1 MRGVEP
7 SHASDKD
14 YPPAG
19 SFFSNMLEEILE
31 IRNVTK
37 ALKQV
42 TANKGAGG
50 IDGMQTDELRDYLN
64 AHWQT
69 LRTSVLEGNYKPQP
83 VRKIEIPKPQGGTRM
98 LGIPTVID
106 RLLQQAIAQWLSYW
120 YEPEFSAHSY
130 GFRDKRNA
138 HQAVMQAQQ
147 NLNEGYERVVE
158 LDLEKFFDKV
168 HHDRLMST
176 LAKKITD
183 KRTLKL
189 IRSYLTSGIMEGG
202 VCSPRTEGTPQGS
215 PLSPLLSNI
224 VLDELDRE
232 LLGRGHRFVRYAD
245 DCSIYVKSEK
255 SAQRVME
262 SITEYIEKKLKLKVN
277 RTKSKVSRPN
287 ESTLLGFSFYRNKDG
302 WQVRIA
308 PKSLDRIKTKIKD
321 KTKRNDPASAKEKI
335 KRMEAVIGGWVNY
348 FAIAKGKKKMQEL
361 DEFVRTRLRI
371 GIWKQW
377 KKPKTKRVH
386 LIKLGIP
393 KRKAYEWSN
402 SRKGYCRIAHS
413 PILCRALSNE
423 YFKRLRY
430 IGFTDY
436 YYWKT
441 EHQQKLF

>member
-1 MRGVEP
+1 
-7 SHASDKD
+7 
-14 YPPAG
+14 
-19 SFFSNMLEEILE
+19 MLEEILD
-31 IRNVTK
+31 IRNIEE

-64 AHWQT
+64 VHWQM
-69 LRTSVLEGNYKPQP
+69 LKVSVLEGNYKPQP
-83 VRKIEIPKPQGGTRM
+83 VRKVEIPKPQGGTRM

-106 RLLQQAIAQWLSYW
+106 RLFQQAIAQWLSTK
-120 YEPEFSAHSY
+120 YEGEFSNYSY
-130 GFRDKRNA
+130 GFREGRNA
-138 HQAVMQAQQ
+138 HQAVLQAQEYV
-147 NLNEGYERVVE
+147 NEGYEWVIE

-176 LAKKITD
+176 LAKKLTD
-183 KRTLKL
+183 KRILKL

-202 VCSPRTEGTPQGS
+202 VCSPRTEGSPQGS

-224 VLDELDRE
+224 VLDELDKE
-232 LLGRGHRFVRYAD
+232 LLARGHRFVRYAD

-277 RTKSKVSRPN
+277 RTKSKVSRPQ
-287 ESTLLGFSFYRNKDG
+287 ESMLLGFSFYRDKEG

-308 PKSLDRIKTKIKD
+308 PKSLERIKRKIKE
-321 KTKRNDPASAKEKI
+321 KTKRNDPAPAKEKI
-335 KRMEAVIGGWVNY
+335 KKMEALIRGWVNY

-361 DEFVRTRLRI
+361 DELVRTRLRI

-377 KKPKTKRVH
+377 KKPKTKRIH
-386 LIKLGIP
+386 LIKLGIG
-393 KRKAYEWSN
+393 KQKAYEWSN

-413 PILCRALSNE
+413 PILCLALNNK
-423 YFKRLRY
+423 YFTRLKY
-430 IGFTDY
+430 IGFTNY

-441 EHQQKLF
+441 EHQLKLF

>member
-1 MRGVEP
+1 
-7 SHASDKD
+7 
-14 YPPAG
+14 
-19 SFFSNMLEEILE
+19 MLEEILE

-106 RLLQQAIAQWLSYW
+106 RLLQQAIAQWLSYR
-120 YEPEFSAHSY
+120 YEPEFSAYSY

-215 PLSPLLSNI
+215 PLSPMLSNI

-308 PKSLDRIKTKIKD
+308 AKSLDRIKTKIKD

-361 DEFVRTRLRI
+361 DELVRTRLRI